1 MAWYDTGTVS
11 VTNGSTTVTGAG
23 TNFVAGVQIGEGFSG
38 PDGRIYEIQAVVSAT
53 ALTLADPYLSS
64 TQTGQD
70 YKIVPTQSL
79 VANLASQVSTLI
91 SDFQGVVDEAG
102 AGKFDDGTAAS
113 AGITFLQDQD
123 TGFFRPAANQIGF
136 TTAGVQRALLTSTGL
151 NSTVIGATTPAA
163 GTFTTIAGTADASIR
178 GLTVGR
184 GAGGIGTNAA
194 VGIAALQSNTT
205 GTNNTANGYQA
216 LQSNISAS
224 NNTAQGYR
232 ALQANTTGTTNTAGG
247 ASALTSNTE
256 GGSNTAYGF
265 AALTSNTTGNLNT
278 AVGRDALRFNTTGNE
293 NTAQGYQALYSNLTG
308 ATNTAHGNQA
318 LRANTTGNSNTAV
331 GRQALFSNT
340 AGTNN
345 TAVGREALQSN
356 TTGSN
361 NTAQGYAALQSNTTG
376 VNNTAQG
383 YQALQ
388 SNTEGTNNTAVG
400 RDALNSNTTGTSN
413 TAHGFRALQLNTTG
427 IHNTAVG
434 YEALNGNTEGVS
446 NTAVGIQALKDV
458 TTGGGNLGLAV
469 RTAGAT
475 YSPVFNPTTHNNRIV
490 MGHTGVTNAYV
501 QVAWTVV
508 SDARDKAAFAPV
520 PHGLD
525 FVNSLK
531 PTEYQFKEN
540 GRDGEA
546 DGIKR
551 YGFLAQD
558 VLEIEGDN
566 PVIVDTEDLDK
577 LKLKESNL
585 IPVLVNAIQ
594 ELTAEVQTLKAKLEA
609 K

>member
-23 TNFVAGVQIGEGFSG
+23 TNFVAGVQVGEGFSG
-38 PDGRIYEIQAVVSAT
+38 PDGRIYEIQAVISAT
-53 ALTLADPYLSS
+53 ALTLADPYLGS

-123 TGFFRPAANQIGF
+123 TGFFRPAANQIGM
-136 TTAGVQRALLTSTGL
+136 TTSGVQRALLTSTGL
-151 NSTVIGATTPAA
+151 NSTIIGATTPAA
-163 GTFTTIAGTADASIR
+163 GTFTNLTGTTDATLN
-178 GLTVGR
+178 GLTVGK
-184 GAGGIGTNAA
+184 GGGGLTTNTA
-194 VGIAALQSNTT
+194 VGNSALTSNTSGGNNSAYGYLALQSNTT
-205 GTNNTANGYQA
+205 GGNNTAVGRQALTQNTEGNSNTAMGFQVLNSNISGGNNSAYGYQA
-216 LQSNISAS
+216 LQSNI
-224 NNTAQGYR
+224 T
-232 ALQANTTGTTNTAGG
+232 
-247 ASALTSNTE
+247 
-256 GGSNTAYGF
+256 GGSNTAVGLQ
-265 AALTSNTTGNLNT
+265 ALQSNTS
-278 AVGRDALRFNTTGNE
+278 ASF
-293 NTAQGYQALYSNLTG
+293 
-308 ATNTAHGNQA
+308 
-318 LRANTTGNSNTAV
+318 
-331 GRQALFSNT
+331 
-340 AGTNN
+340 N

-356 TTGSN
+356 TTG
-361 NTAQGYAALQSNTTG
+361 A
-376 VNNTAQG
+376 NNTAQG
-383 YQALQ
+383 YQALK
-388 SNTEGTNNTAVG
+388 SNTSASFNTAVG
-400 RDALNSNTTGTSN
+400 REALRFNTTGAGNVAQGFQALYSNTEGSNNVAQGNNALRFNTTGINN
-413 TAHGFRALQLNTTG
+413 TAHGQQALYSNTIG
-427 IHNTAVG
+427 IGNVAVGHLALFDNVSGSENTALG
-434 YEALNGNTEGVS
+434 S
-446 NTAVGIQALKDV
+446 QALKDV
-458 TTGGGNLGLAV
+458 TTGSGNLGMAP
-469 RTAGAT
+469 RNSNGTFA
-475 YSPVFNPTTHNNRIV
+475 PVFNPQAADNRII
-490 MGHTGVTNAYV
+490 MGHTSVTNAYV
-501 QVAWTVV
+501 QVAWTIV

-558 VLEIEGDN
+558 VLELEGDN

>member
-23 TNFVAGVQIGEGFSG
+23 TNFVAGVQVGEGFSG

-53 ALTLADPYLSS
+53 ALTLADPYLGS
-64 TQTGQD
+64 TQAGQD

-79 VANLASQVSTLI
+79 VATLASQVSTLI

-102 AGKFDDGTAAS
+102 EGKFSDGTAAS

-123 TGFFRPAANQIGF
+123 TGFFRPAANQIGM
-136 TTAGVQRALLTSTGL
+136 TTSGVQRALLTSTGL

-163 GTFTTIAGTADASIR
+163 GAFTTITGTADATLNGI
-178 GLTVGR
+178 TVGK
-184 GAGGIGTNAA
+184 GAGS
-194 VGIAALQSNTT
+194 VGS
-205 GTNNTANGYQA
+205 
-216 LQSNISAS
+216 
-224 NNTAQGYR
+224 
-232 ALQANTTGTTNTAGG
+232 
-247 ASALTSNTE
+247 
-256 GGSNTAYGF
+256 
-265 AALTSNTTGNLNT
+265 
-278 AVGRDALRFNTTGNE
+278 
-293 NTAQGYQALYSNLTG
+293 NTAQGYQALLSNTSG
-308 ATNTAHGNQA
+308 SQNTAQGYQA
-318 LRANTTGNSNTAV
+318 LKSNITGTNNTAVGVGALQANTTGGS
-331 GRQALFSNT
+331 
-340 AGTNN
+340 N
-345 TAVGREALQSN
+345 TAVGREALL
-356 TTGSN
+356 N
-361 NTAQGYAALQSNTTG
+361 NTSGS
-376 VNNTAQG
+376 
-383 YQALQ
+383 
-388 SNTEGTNNTAVG
+388 
-400 RDALNSNTTGTSN
+400 
-413 TAHGFRALQLNTTG
+413 
-427 IHNTAVG
+427 
-434 YEALNGNTEGVS
+434 
-446 NTAVGIQALKDV
+446 
-458 TTGGGNLGLAV
+458 GNLGMAF
-469 RTAGAT
+469 RTNDGT
-475 YSPVFNPTTHNNRIV
+475 YSPVFNPTVENNRIV

-540 GRDGEA
+540 GRNGEA

-558 VLEIEGDN
+558 VLELEGDN

-585 IPVLVNAIQ
+585 IPVLVKAIQ

>member
-23 TNFVAGVQIGEGFSG
+23 TNFVAGVQVGEGFSG

-53 ALTLADPYLSS
+53 SLTLADPYLSS

-151 NSTVIGATTPAA
+151 NSTIIGATTPAA
-163 GTFTTIAGTADASIR
+163 GTFTTIAGTADATIR

-184 GAGGIGTNAA
+184 GAGGLGTNAA

-205 GTNNTANGYQA
+205 GTQNTANGYQA
-216 LQSNISAS
+216 LQSNTTAS

-232 ALQANTTGTTNTAGG
+232 ALQSNTTGTANTAGG
-247 ASALTSNTE
+247 ASALLSNTE
-256 GGSNTAYGF
+256 GDSNTAYGF
-265 AALTSNTTGNLNT
+265 AALTLNTTGNLNT
-278 AVGRDALRFNTTGNE
+278 AVGRNALSSNLTGNNNTASGFEALRFNTT
-293 NTAQGYQALYSNLTG
+293 ASN
-308 ATNTAHGNQA
+308 NTAHGFQA
-318 LRANTTGNSNTAV
+318 LRANTTGDTNTAVGTQALQSNTTGAANTAQGYLALWSNTEGDSNTAVGREALRFNTEGDFNTAVGRDALRNNTTGAANTAHGFQALTLNTTGLRNTAV
-331 GRQALFSNT
+331 GRQALSSN
-340 AGTNN
+340 
-345 TAVGREALQSN
+345 L
-356 TTGSN
+356 
-361 NTAQGYAALQSNTTG
+361 
-376 VNNTAQG
+376 
-383 YQALQ
+383 
-388 SNTEGTNNTAVG
+388 
-400 RDALNSNTTGTSN
+400 TGTSN
-413 TAHGFRALQLNTTG
+413 TALGYLAL
-427 IHNTAVG
+427 
-434 YEALNGNTEGVS
+434 ES
-446 NTAVGIQALKDV
+446 N
-458 TTGGGNLGLAV
+458 TTGGGNTAVGTQALQNVTTGLGNLGLGF
-469 RTAGAT
+469 RTGGAT
-475 YSPVFNPTTHNNRIV
+475 YSPVFDPTTENNRIV

-558 VLEIEGDN
+558 ILELEGDN

>member
-23 TNFVAGVQIGEGFSG
+23 TNFVAGVQVGEGFSG

-53 ALTLADPYLSS
+53 ALTLADPYLGS

-123 TGFFRPAANQIGF
+123 TGFFRPAANQIGM

-163 GTFTTIAGTADASIR
+163 GTFTQVDVTGAITGTTDATLN

-184 GAGGIGTNAA
+184 GAGD
-194 VGIAALQSNTT
+194 LS
-205 GTNNTANGYQA
+205 
-216 LQSNISAS
+216 
-224 NNTAQGYR
+224 
-232 ALQANTTGTTNTAGG
+232 
-247 ASALTSNTE
+247 
-256 GGSNTAYGF
+256 
-265 AALTSNTTGNLNT
+265 
-278 AVGRDALRFNTTGNE
+278 
-293 NTAQGYQALYSNLTG
+293 
-308 ATNTAHGNQA
+308 
-318 LRANTTGNSNTAV
+318 
-331 GRQALFSNT
+331 
-340 AGTNN
+340 NN
-345 TAVGREALQSN
+345 TAVGFEALQSN

-361 NTAQGYAALQSNTTG
+361 NTAVGRQALSDNTTGESNTAHGYQALIFNVGGSSNTAQGHRALFANTTGNSNVAVGFQALRANTTGNTNTAVGNQALQSNTTG
-376 VNNTAQG
+376 SANTAHGYLALLSNTEGDSNTAVGREALRFNTTGIGNVAVGHLALVDNTTGNNNIAVGRDALANNTTGASNVAQG
-383 YQALQ
+383 YQALK
-388 SNTEGTNNTAVG
+388 A
-400 RDALNSNTTGTSN
+400 NTTGVRN
-413 TAHGFRALQLNTTG
+413 TAIGFQALLDT
-427 IHNTAVG
+427 
-434 YEALNGNTEGVS
+434 TEGIENS
-446 NTAVGIQALKDV
+446 ALGAQALKDV
-458 TTGGGNLGLAV
+458 TTGSGNIGLGF
-469 RTAGAT
+469 RTAVET
-475 YSPVFNPTTHNNRIV
+475 YSPVFNPTTQDNRIV
-490 MGHTGVTNAYV
+490 MGHTAVTNAYV

-558 VLEIEGDN
+558 VLELEGDN